1 MPFDLLF
8 CFLSLTAV
16 HFSSNIDCF
25 IISKSFQY
33 FDIISYKKV
42 DLELK
47 IVNRKEAQIYNILI
61 R

>member
-16 HFSSNIDCF
+16 YFSSNIDSF

-33 FDIISYKKV
+33 FIISYKKV

-47 IVNRKEAQIYNILI
+47 RVNRKEAQIYNILV